1 VLANALLE
9 QETLERDEIDL
20 LLIDLQPE
28 SNASGQIGV
37 ELPRDG
43 TGAGQPA
50 VHRPEPALHS
60 EPPEQHDQH
69 P

>member
-1 VLANALLE
+1 LLD
-9 QETLERDEIDL
+9 QETLDRDQIDEL
-20 LLIDLQPE
+20 LSDLQPE

-43 TGAGQPA
+43 AGTGQPA
-50 VHRPEPALHS
+50 VRRPEPVLHS
-60 EPPEQHDQH
+60 EPPEQPDQH

>member
-1 VLANALLE
+1 MCWQTRCSTRRRSIETRSTSLLS
-9 QETLERDEIDL
+9 
-20 LLIDLQPE
+20 DLQPE

-43 TGAGQPA
+43 AGQPA
-50 VHRPEPALHS
+50 VHRPEPVLHS
-60 EPPEQHDQH
+60 EPPEQPDQH